1 MVNVSVSPEEVWGF
15 FKDNPDSF
23 ALPNSSVPIANNYD
37 YGIEICISKEQSSG
51 MPRVCVSEDNEIVF
65 EETLYDEEYCAK
77 EMVDIYNEY
86 LSDEHLVQT
95 RIGLSSDIDDE
106 DGFDMDENTQQ
117 AAIDE
122 REAEL
127 GIAFEELLDLL
138 TWGSD
143 GFFEAQYEGV
153 DDITK
158 SCLDLV
164 CKHLKKEFGISV
176 YRPMILKDY
185 ETKEDFYEEY
195 PYDCM
200 DL

>member
-1 MVNVSVSPEEVWGF
+1 MVNVNVSPEEVWDF

-23 ALPNSSVPIANNYD
+23 TLPNSGISVANNYD
-37 YGIEICISKEQSSG
+37 CGIEICISKEQSSG
-51 MPRVCVSEDNEIVF
+51 MPRVCVSEDNEIVY

-77 EMVDIYNEY
+77 EMADIYNEY
-86 LSDEHLVQT
+86 LSDENLVQT
-95 RIGLSSDIDDE
+95 YIGLLSDIDE
-106 DGFDMDENTQQ
+106 DDFDMDENTQQ
-117 AAIDE
+117 DAIYE
-122 REAEL
+122 RESEL
-127 GIAFEELLDLL
+127 SIAFEELLDLL
-138 TWGSD
+138 TWRSD
-143 GFFEAQYEGV
+143 GFFEAQYESV

-164 CKHLKKEFGISV
+164 CKHLKKEFGISI